1 MPRFICIACG
11 TQFPNRAIEPPHCP
25 ICEDPRQYVPEAGQ
39 RWTSLEALRED
50 HATTVRAEGDY
61 TGIGVEPWFAIG
73 ERALLVPSGDRAFL
87 WDCAPL
93 VDEAATAD
101 AVGPGGLAGIAISHP
116 HYYTT
121 MVEWAHRFDCP
132 VLLHADDRAW
142 VMRPDPAVEFWEG
155 ETREL
160 EGGLTLIRCGGHF
173 AGATVLHDPAGADG
187 RGTLLAGDVIQVVP
201 DRTHVGFMYSYP
213 NLIPLPAAS
222 VAAIAAAVAPFA
234 FEVLYGAW
242 WNTVVRRDAKA
253 VVERSAARYAAALE
267 GNP

>member
-142 VMRPDPAVEFWEG
+142 VMRPDPAVEFW
-155 ETREL
+155 
-160 EGGLTLIRCGGHF
+160 
-173 AGATVLHDPAGADG
+173 
-187 RGTLLAGDVIQVVP
+187 
-201 DRTHVGFMYSYP
+201 
-213 NLIPLPAAS
+213 
-222 VAAIAAAVAPFA
+222 
-234 FEVLYGAW
+234 
-242 WNTVVRRDAKA
+242 
-253 VVERSAARYAAALE
+253 
-267 GNP
+267 